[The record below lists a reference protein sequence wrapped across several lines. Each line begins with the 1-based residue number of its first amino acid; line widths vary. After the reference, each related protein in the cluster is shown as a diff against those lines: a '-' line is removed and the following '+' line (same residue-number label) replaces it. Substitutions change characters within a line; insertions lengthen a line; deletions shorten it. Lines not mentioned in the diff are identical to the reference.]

1 MVRSTAESSIAA
13 KPTGSLQEGEGAPG
27 LGVVPPVPRV
37 LIIDRDPGVCRH
49 LEVLLKAE
57 DYAVIRGEWGRNGE
71 ERIMEICPDVII
83 LDYDLPDSGGLALL
97 SAVRVWNRVPVL
109 MLSTRD
115 VAAEKVRAFDCG
127 ANDFVVKPFDGSE
140 LLARVRLL
148 IRQKGRV
155 LGSIVVRMAS
165 MRSRDGWEGA
175 VKSVPLELTGKEEAI
190 FRVLADQR
198 GTHVPCRNL
207 LHAVWGRDSM
217 ATRHELR
224 VYIAQLR
231 RKLENCGAVGLITSE
246 RNIGYCLSVGDGLRP
261 SQVEPM
267 VRSA

>member
-1 MVRSTAESSIAA
+1 M
-13 KPTGSLQEGEGAPG
+13 
-27 LGVVPPVPRV
+27 VPPVPKV
-37 LIIDRDPGVCRH
+37 VIIDRDPGVCRH
-49 LEVLLKAE
+49 LEVLLKSE
-57 DYAVIRGEWGRNGE
+57 DYAVIQGEWGRNGA
-71 ERIMEICPDVII
+71 ERIMESCPDVVI
-83 LDYDLPDSGGLALL
+83 LDYDLPDSGALSLL
-97 SAVRVWNRVPVL
+97 SSVREWNRVPVL
-109 MLSTRD
+109 MLSSRD
-115 VAAEKVRAFDCG
+115 LPAERVKAFDCG
-127 ANDFVVKPFDGSE
+127 ANDFVMKPFDGCE
-140 LLARVRLL
+140 LLARVRVLM
-148 IRQKGRV
+148 RQKGRA

-165 MRSRDGWEGA
+165 TRSRDGWEGA

-198 GTHVPCRNL
+198 GTHVPCRNI

-246 RNIGYCLSVGDGLRP
+246 RNIGYCLSVGDSLLP
-261 SQVEPM
+261 SQVERM